1 MYCCK
6 ITDERKM
13 KIIALQEGNYVA
25 NAQKEFKLLNEKTSD
40 SGLKMAIQPFLI
52 ITDNDVILLD
62 FGLGFVNN
70 GIPFIHE
77 MLQKNNIGSNEIT
90 KVLVSHLH
98 KDHIEGIGYFENGN
112 FVQNF
117 PNAKIYI
124 QEREIDF
131 ALEQINNPSYV
142 FELLSQLKKL
152 PNVELLNSDNG
163 NITNEIFYE
172 VSAGHTKFHQVFWIK
187 ADDEIVFYG
196 ADDLPQKIY
205 WSMHVAYK
213 TDFDGKRARESRKKW
228 EQQAKDEN
236 WKVLFYH
243 DMKIPVFEFFEE
255 KMEIENR

>member
-1 MYCCK
+1 M
-6 ITDERKM
+6 E
-13 KIIALQEGNYVA
+13 IIALQEGNYIA
-25 NAQKEFKLLNEKTSD
+25 NSQKEFQLITENTTEK
-40 SGLKMAIQPFLI
+40 GLKMAIQPFVI
-52 ITDNDVILLD
+52 ITENDVILLD

-70 GIPFIHE
+70 GVPFIYE
-77 MLQKNNIGSNEIT
+77 MLQKNNIEPQQIT

-112 FVQNF
+112 LVQNF
-117 PNAKIYI
+117 PNATIYI

-131 ALEQINNPSYV
+131 ALEQIDNPSYV
-142 FELLSQLKKL
+142 FEIVKELKKL
-152 PNVELLNSDNG
+152 PNVELLNSDSG
-163 NITNEIFYE
+163 NITDEIFYE

-187 ADDEIVFYG
+187 ADNEIVFYG

-213 TDFDGKRARESRKKW
+213 TDFDGKRAMESRKKW

-243 DMKIPVFEFFEE
+243 DMKTPVATFFEE
-255 KMEIENR
+255 KMKYVS

>member
-1 MYCCK
+1 M
-6 ITDERKM
+6 E
-13 KIIALQEGNYVA
+13 IIALQEGNYVA
-25 NAQKEFKLLNEKTSD
+25 NSKKEFQLLTDGSND
-40 SGLKMAIQPFLI
+40 SGLKMAIQPFVV

-70 GIPFIHE
+70 GVPFIYE
-77 MLQKNNIGSNEIT
+77 ILRKNNIEPQQIT

-112 FVQNF
+112 LVQNF
-117 PNAKIYI
+117 PNATIYI
-124 QEREIDF
+124 QKREIDF

-142 FELLSQLKKL
+142 PEILNQLEKL
-152 PNVELLNSDNG
+152 PNVELLNADSG
-163 NITNEIFYE
+163 QITNEIFYE
-172 VSAGHTKFHQVFWIK
+172 VSAGHTQFHQVFWIK

-243 DMKIPVFEFFEE
+243 DMKEPILEFIEE
-255 KMEIENR
+255 KMKYVS

>member
-1 MYCCK
+1 M
-6 ITDERKM
+6 E
-13 KIIALQEGNYVA
+13 IIALQEGNYVA
-25 NAQKEFKLLNEKTSD
+25 NSKKEFKLLSD
-40 SGLKMAIQPFLI
+40 GSNDPGLKMAIQPFVV

-70 GIPFIHE
+70 GVPFIYE
-77 MLQKNNIGSNEIT
+77 ILRKNNIEPQQIT
-90 KVLVSHLH
+90 KILVSHLH

-112 FVQNF
+112 LVQNF
-117 PNAKIYI
+117 PNATIYI
-124 QEREIDF
+124 QKREIDF

-142 FELLSQLKKL
+142 PEILNELENL
-152 PNVELLNSDNG
+152 PNVELLNADSG
-163 NITNEIFYE
+163 QITNEIFYE
-172 VSAGHTKFHQVFWIK
+172 VSAGHTQFHQVFWIK

-243 DMKIPVFEFFEE
+243 DMKEPILEFIEE
-255 KMEIENR
+255 KMKYVS